1 MSRPLRVFLCH
12 ASQDKPAVREL
23 YQRLNAEGWMDVWL
37 DEEKLY
43 PGQDWDFEIEKAVE
57 SADVVIVC
65 LSNNSVTKEGYVQRE
80 LRFVLQIADY
90 KPDGTI
96 FVVPVR
102 LDDCPLP
109 RRLKIWQYIDFFPK
123 NRLDWAYRRLVG
135 SLQMRVDNLGLN
147 LKEYEKAE
155 REKIDR
161 ESAEKAARVHAELE
175 KAKKDAE
182 KKLATRQHHE
192 RLIEDRETAKKLVR
206 DRKFA
211 LGGVALIM
219 LLFWGIS
226 ALFNREPA
234 APTAEQGTATGAITP
249 AVPTRTPT
257 PTRTPS
263 PTITPTST
271 LGIGSTM
278 ISEKDGMAMVFVPAG
293 EFTMGSN
300 SSYYLSEQPEHKV
313 NLDAFWIDQT
323 EVTNAMFAK
332 CVLDGECMPQSS
344 LRSGTRG
351 SYYGDTKFD
360 DYPVIYV
367 NWNQAIAYCVWAGR
381 SLPTEAQWEK
391 AARGTDGRTYPWGDT
406 APSSILLNYNGG
418 VGDTS
423 AVGGYESGKSPYGA
437 YDMAGNVKEWV
448 NDWYDRN
455 YYQISPLLNPQ
466 GPLSGES
473 KVLRGGAWLESDS
486 FVYSTRRDVGDPTYT
501 NYFIGFRCSLSQP

>member
-182 KKLATRQHHE
+182 KKLATRQYYE
-192 RLIEDRETAKKLVR
+192 RLKTDHETAKKLVR
-206 DRKFA
+206 DRLLA
-211 LGGVALIM
+211 LGGIILLG
-219 LLFWGIS
+219 LLFWGVG
-226 ALFNREPA
+226 ALFDREPA
-234 APTAEQGTATGAITP
+234 AP
-249 AVPTRTPT
+249 
-257 PTRTPS
+257 
-263 PTITPTST
+263 
-271 LGIGSTM
+271 GIGSTKV
-278 ISEKDGMAMVFVPAG
+278 SKKDGMVMVFVPAG
-293 EFTMGSN
+293 EFMMGSN
-300 SSYYLSEQPEHKV
+300 NGDSDEIPVHQVY
-313 NLDAFWIDQT
+313 LDAFWIDQT
-323 EVTNAMFAK
+323 EVTNAMYAK
-332 CVLDGECMPQSS
+332 CVSDSGCTPPLSS
-344 LRSGTRG
+344 RSSSRN
-351 SYYGDTKFD
+351 SYYGNSEFN
-360 DYPVIYV
+360 DYPVVYV
-367 NWNQAIAYCVWAGR
+367 NWNQANAYCEWAGR

-391 AARGTDGRTYPWGDT
+391 AARGTDGRTYPWGEGINCDN
-406 APSSILLNYNGG
+406 ANYVSGG
-418 VGDTS
+418 SCVGDTS
-423 AVGGYESGKSPYGA
+423 KVRSYESGKSPYGA
-437 YDMAGNVKEWV
+437 YDMAGNVWEWV
-448 NDWYDRN
+448 NDWYSET
-455 YYQISPLLNPQ
+455 YYQSSPSSNPT
-466 GPLSGES
+466 GPVSG
-473 KVLRGGAWLESDS
+473 KYRMFRGGSWLSNDVRSANRGLVPPEF
-486 FVYSTRRDVGDPTYT
+486 FVED
-501 NYFIGFRCSLSQP
+501 FGFRCALSYP